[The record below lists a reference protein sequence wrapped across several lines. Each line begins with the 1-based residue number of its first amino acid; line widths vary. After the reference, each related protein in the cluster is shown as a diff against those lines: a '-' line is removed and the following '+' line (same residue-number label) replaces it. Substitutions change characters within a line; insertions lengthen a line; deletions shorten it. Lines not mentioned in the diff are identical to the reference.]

1 MILVDT
7 SVWID
12 HFRRGDRRL
21 AGLLEQ
27 GRVVMHSFIVG
38 EIACGDLAKRSQT
51 LELLQDLPSARVAH
65 DDEVLG
71 FIARHALHGK
81 GLGYVDMHLLA
92 SVALS
97 PGTTLW
103 TRDKRLMAVAEAL
116 AGSASGSG
124 SGAH

>member
-38 EIACGDLAKRSQT
+38 EIACGSLAKRSQT
-51 LELLQDLPSARVAH
+51 IELLQDLPSARVAH

-81 GLGYVDMHLLA
+81 GLGYVVHAPACVRGAEPRHD
-92 SVALS
+92 AL
-97 PGTTLW
+97 
-103 TRDKRLMAVAEAL
+103 DA
-116 AGSASGSG
+116 
-124 SGAH
+124 